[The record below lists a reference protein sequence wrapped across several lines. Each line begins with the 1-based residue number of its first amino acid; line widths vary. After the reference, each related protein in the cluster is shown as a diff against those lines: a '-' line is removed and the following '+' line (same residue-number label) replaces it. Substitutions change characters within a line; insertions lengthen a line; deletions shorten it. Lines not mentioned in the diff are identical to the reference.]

1 MTRQQAEKTVEREQP
16 ETPAKVTQLHV
27 QDRTFR
33 NDAGQIVAG
42 QQAWRRLSP
51 LEACYAKGQLAGGCD
66 RYTAQAR
73 FDAGQR
79 YSEIFLTAQ
88 SSGRDSTQALN
99 VSRSGGGL
107 PLSQAQSDAI
117 RSLVAIDSCMGER
130 DRRIVRL
137 VCGEGHW
144 PSEAIR
150 TVCADYKH
158 TIAARFREA
167 LDSLVEA
174 HEMAR
179 RGAAVKFNLG
189 RTA

>member
-16 ETPAKVTQLHV
+16 ETPAKVTHLHV
-27 QDRTFR
+27 QDRAFR

-51 LEACYAKGQLAGGCD
+51 LEACYAKGQLAGGSD

-117 RSLVAIDSCMGER
+117 RVLVTIHSHMGAK
-130 DRRIVRL
+130 DRLIVTR
-137 VCGEGHW
+137 VCGEGHF
-144 PSEAIR
+144 PSAAVREVCGDYR
-150 TVCADYKH
+150 DTVS
-158 TIAARFREA
+158 ARFREA
-167 LDSLVEA
+167 LDGLIEA
-174 HEMAR
+174 METGR
-179 RGAAVKFNLG
+179 RDPG
-189 RTA
+189 RVSMGRRA